1 VQLSY
6 LFHTDS
12 VSAFTV
18 NDTLKAKEASA
29 PNMQYKINVT
39 LLTEGQSNKQNA
51 KRGLNWNENFVFKIL
66 FKIIYFVVIK

>member
-51 KRGLNWNENFVFKIL
+51 KRGLN
-66 FKIIYFVVIK
+66 